1 MRLYRFLGLPD
12 NRMQKNKVK
21 RQLHFFL
28 QGIKR
33 NELYLQNPLVYND
46 PFDSKALF
54 HNLTDADMALLKKIR
69 ADFIETE
76 DDPVSID
83 VFKRLPLDI
92 LPTNRFR
99 TCCFA
104 SENIFQINDYNIKY
118 SDLMWA
124 HYANNHYGIC
134 LEYEFDKDNLL
145 SNFIP
150 QNGFYIYIKRTKGKD
165 DMYNPQVD
173 NQSPPGFKLDICQ
186 MCYDTVKEISL
197 PVENIDKALTEIL
210 TTKPESW
217 KFEKEVRIIAQAPN
231 RCAFSSKATYYLK
244 YKPICLKKIIFGYRT
259 TEYIKKQVAALV
271 ADFKENEI
279 ILKENRMRSDS
290 RSFYIDDYVPTNKG

>member
-1 MRLYRFLGLPD
+1 M
-12 NRMQKNKVK
+12 
-21 RQLHFFL
+21 
-28 QGIKR
+28 
-33 NELYLQNPLVYND
+33 
-46 PFDSKALF
+46 
-54 HNLTDADMALLKKIR
+54 KKIR
-69 ADFIETE
+69 ADFMKTE

-83 VFKRLPLDI
+83 AFKHLPIDI

-104 SENIFQINDYNIKY
+104 SEDIFQNNDYNVKY

-134 LEYEFDKDNLL
+134 LEYEFSKNNLL
-145 SNFIP
+145 SDFIP
-150 QNGFYIYIKRTKGKD
+150 KDGFYIYIKRAKKKD
-165 DMYNPQVD
+165 DVYNPQVD
-173 NQSPPGFKLDICQ
+173 NQSPPGFKLDIYR

-197 PVENIDKALTEIL
+197 PIENTNETLTEIL

-217 KFEKEVRIIAQAPN
+217 KFEREVRIIAQAPN

-244 YKPICLKKIIFGYRT
+244 YNPICLKKIIFGYRT

-271 ADFKENEI
+271 ADCKENEI
-279 ILKENRMRSDS
+279 ILEENCMKSDS
-290 RSFYIDDYVPTNKG
+290 RSFYIDNYVATNNG